1 MAAVSG
7 SLGILTSSFGS
18 SAVAG
23 IDAEQKI
30 SPVTVQV
37 PIEIVSFSGSFD
49 RNRLGITYDGK
60 RKKPMRGDFTEE
72 N

>member
-7 SLGILTSSFGS
+7 SLGILTSSFGT

-23 IDAEQKI
+23 LDAEQKI
-30 SPVTVQV
+30 SPLTVLV
-37 PIEIVSFSGSFD
+37 PLEVIPFSGSFD
-49 RNRLGITYDGK
+49 RHRLGIAYPAK
-60 RKKPMRGDFTEE
+60 RKKPLRGDFTEE